1 MVPLTQP
8 LIQLLL
14 HFSEDQQQLKDF
26 LWKNAVPKAAIN
38 GLEYIIENLQKRA
51 LQIYKEEEDRR
62 PATATASTTLGVP
75 LVSSLSA
82 LKNVLEEFEV
92 YANIL
97 SIKTKEV
104 RKSLLYE
111 KLLLCLMA

>member
-1 MVPLTQP
+1 M
-8 LIQLLL
+8 
-14 HFSEDQQQLKDF
+14 
-26 LWKNAVPKAAIN
+26 PKAAIN

-51 LQIYKEEEDRR
+51 IQIYKEEDDRR
-62 PATATASTTLGVP
+62 PASATTATTSGAP
-75 LVSSLSA
+75 LSSSSSLSA

-104 RKSLLYE
+104 RKIAGLAL
-111 KLLLCLMA
+111 

>member
-62 PATATASTTLGVP
+62 PTSATATASTTSVTP
-75 LVSSLSA
+75 LTSSLSA
-82 LKNVLEEFEV
+82 LKNVLDEFEV

-104 RKSLLYE
+104 RKIPTV
-111 KLLLCLMA
+111 